1 MIHKTFAQLQAEN
14 RRCAFLRFLAD
25 DPDYAMNTSLLQSA
39 LAAIGH
45 GVSRDQIDTDA
56 AWLEEQGLV
65 AREDLDGIVVVKI
78 TRRGADVAAGR
89 AVVPG
94 VKRPGPGM

>member
-1 MIHKTFAQLQAEN
+1 MTHKTFVQLQAEN
-14 RRCAFLRFLAD
+14 RRCALLRFLAD
-25 DPDYAMNTSLLQSA
+25 DPDYSLNTSILQTV
-39 LAAIGH
+39 LEAIGH

-65 AREDLDGIVVVKI
+65 DREDLGGIVVVKL
-78 TRRGADVAAGR
+78 TRRGLDVAAGR
-89 AVVPG
+89 TVAPG